1 MPYNRAPEL
10 LLGAKEYTTAI
21 DMWSIGC
28 IFAEL
33 VNNEPLLP
41 GRSEIDQLDKV
52 IRAQR
57 TVKSLKDSSRIVW
70 KKKDYTITGHAG
82 WRDMAWVLAI
92 TTCQKHCILQIH
104 LQHSAQPFPVL
115 DWARHGSHVQA
126 AYLWSE
132 KTDHCAGGTQASI
145 L

>member
-57 TVKSLKDSSRIVW
+57 TVKSLKDSSRIV
-70 KKKDYTITGHAG
+70 
-82 WRDMAWVLAI
+82 
-92 TTCQKHCILQIH
+92 
-104 LQHSAQPFPVL
+104 
-115 DWARHGSHVQA
+115 
-126 AYLWSE
+126 
-132 KTDHCAGGTQASI
+132 
-145 L
+145 